1 MSGAATAVRPQR
13 LGVGRIARRDRS
25 RPRVRLN
32 RLVWI
37 GAAMLAALL
46 AVAILAPA
54 IAPKDPLAIVP
65 RESMRSPGS
74 DAIFGTDR
82 YGRDVFSRVIHG
94 TRNSLLIAFAA
105 VAVSASIGGLL
116 GLIGGFRGGW
126 ADILIGR
133 VMDVLFS
140 FPALLLAIAIAAM
153 LTPGPR
159 NAVIAIGVVYIPIFS
174 RVVRGPTVSEASREY
189 VEAARVAGAREARVL
204 FRHVAPNVL
213 SSWVVQISVALSHAL
228 LLEAALGYLGLG
240 VQPPEPSWG
249 ALLKEASDFIAD
261 APWLSIFPGLAIMT
275 AVLAFNLLGD
285 GLRDALDPTST

>member
-1 MSGAATAVRPQR
+1 MATSAR
-13 LGVGRIARRDRS
+13 RIAIGQMAQVEGRR
-25 RPRVRLN
+25 RPRRRLN
-32 RLVWI
+32 RLVWA
-37 GAAMLAALL
+37 GSVMLAVLIAI
-46 AVAILAPA
+46 AILAPLV
-54 IAPKDPLAIVP
+54 APKDPLQIFP

-74 DAIFGTDR
+74 DALFGTDR
-82 YGRDVFSRVIHG
+82 YGRDVFSRVLYG

-126 ADILIGR
+126 PDIFIGR
-133 VMDVLFS
+133 VMDILFS
-140 FPALLLAIAIAAM
+140 FPALLLAIAIAAV

-174 RVVRGPTVSEASREY
+174 RVVRGPTVSEVSREY
-189 VEAARVAGAREARVL
+189 VEAARVAGARETRVL
-204 FRHVAPNVL
+204 MRHVAPNVV
-213 SSWVVQISVALSHAL
+213 SSWVVQISVALSQAL

-240 VQPPEPSWG
+240 VQPPQPSWG
-249 ALLKEASDFIAD
+249 SLLNEASDFIAE

-285 GLRDALDPTST
+285 GLRDVLDPTST